1 MKNKIKIAIVA
12 TLLSSSIFAQSDN
25 YFGIGVYQAK
35 YSESESGTTLKYK
48 KNNYKALLGTHLDD
62 NWSVEGQYMN
72 FATDSI
78 TANGAATVVDMSG
91 TSLGLA
97 GLYHFNTQTDY
108 SPFVKL
114 GWHFW
119 DLKATNTTIGVS
131 KNVNGDNEFY
141 GVGVDGKINETMKY
155 RVELERMK
163 ADGDNLDNI
172 GVALLVDF

>member
-25 YFGIGVYQAK
+25 YFGIGVYQTK
-35 YSESESGTTLKYK
+35 YSESESGTTRKYK

-62 NWSVEGQYMN
+62 NWSVEGQYTD

-78 TANGAATVVDMSG
+78 TENGAATVVGMSG

-97 GLYHFNTQTDY
+97 GLYHFNPQVSY

-119 DLKATNTTIGVS
+119 DFKITNTTTGVS

-163 ADGDNLDNI
+163 TDGNNLDNI